1 MRKYTIHTSDMTK
14 VIDEEELAY
23 ERYKKTIN
31 EFRQKFLDCGFEIK
45 MIECWT
51 NGTGSPPLTVRPSSI
66 HNYTYWICYE
76 VLRND
81 RPVIYDNEGSMLS
94 RSYVV
99 LSISDQKC
107 TNQHEVH
114 IYDEMDDVTEELEQD
129 FLKLKYL
136 LS

>member
-1 MRKYTIHTSDMTK
+1 MRKFTMHASDMK
-14 VIDEEELAY
+14 IIIDEEELAY
-23 ERYKKTIN
+23 KRYKKTIDR
-31 EFRQKFLDCGFEIK
+31 FRQKFSDCGFEIK
-45 MIECWT
+45 MIEFWT
-51 NGTGSPPLTVRPSSI
+51 NGTGKHPLTVRPSSI

-81 RPVIYDNEGSMLS
+81 RPVIYDDEGSMLS

-99 LSISDQKC
+99 LSISDRKC
-107 TNQHEVH
+107 INQHEVH

-136 LS
+136 FS